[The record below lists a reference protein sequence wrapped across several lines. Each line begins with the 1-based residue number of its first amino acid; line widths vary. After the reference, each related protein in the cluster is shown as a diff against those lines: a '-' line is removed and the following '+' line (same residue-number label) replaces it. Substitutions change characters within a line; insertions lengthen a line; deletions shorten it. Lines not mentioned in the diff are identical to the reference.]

1 MKSRACWLAVLAVF
15 LGPPVLGQVADETT
29 VPRISV
35 ADLKRAADAGQ
46 VLIIDVRDASW
57 YAEGHLPGAINVP
70 LDALQQS
77 LGALKAAKKVIVAY
91 CA

>member
-1 MKSRACWLAVLAVF
+1 MNRRAFWLAVLAVF
-15 LGPPVLGQVADETT
+15 LGPPVLGQVADEAA

-35 ADLKRAADAGQ
+35 AELKRAVDAGQ
-46 VLIIDVRDASW
+46 VLVIDVRDAGW

-70 LDALQQS
+70 LDALQQN
-77 LGALKAAKKVIVAY
+77 LAALKAAKKGIVAY

>member
-1 MKSRACWLAVLAVF
+1 MNRRAFWLAVLAVF
-15 LGPPVLGQVADETT
+15 LGPPVLGQVADEAA

-35 ADLKRAADAGQ
+35 ADLKKAADAGQ
-46 VLIIDVRDASW
+46 VLVIDVRDGDW

-70 LDALQQS
+70 LEALQQH
-77 LGALKAAKKVIVAY
+77 LATLKAAKKPIVAY

>member
-1 MKSRACWLAVLAVF
+1 MRRRVLWLLILTF
-15 LGPPVLGQVADETT
+15 SLEPPVIGQVADEAA

-35 ADLKRAADAGQ
+35 AELKRAVDAGQ
-46 VLIIDVRDASW
+46 VLIVDVRDAGW

-70 LDALQQS
+70 LDALQQH
-77 LGALKAAKKVIVAY
+77 LAALKAAKKGIVAY